1 MIKELEICRICN
13 QPVNALNHFYRL
25 HSIKLEDYCVKYFD
39 RRDLLDNT
47 PIIFKSVDQYFSV
60 QFANKNNLKKYL
72 KNLPKDIAAD
82 FCKKMLVDRK
92 IEKNLIYTPLQVELF
107 SLPCFPPVQY
117 LLTLF
122 DYYDYCKEI
131 GLFNKVLPPNNIH
144 LVLDDVKDNCVIVDS
159 RESHPL
165 KFDIEYKVDK
175 LDFGDYHFTGN
186 PNLYFER
193 KSLADFISTLSGG
206 LERFTRE
213 LERADESGAYLVMI
227 IENSIQE
234 ALTFNHLPW
243 MKRVKTKATPEF
255 IFHNLRELVQKFPKF
270 QPLFVSG
277 RQEVVGYMMKG
288 FLSGD
293 TFSQYDLQLLYTLK
307 SFRVS

>member
-1 MIKELEICRICN
+1 MIKELETCRICQ
-13 QPVNALNHFYRL
+13 QPIATLAHFYREHQL
-25 HSIKLEDYCVKYFD
+25 KLEDYCLKHFD

-47 PIIFKSVDQYFSV
+47 PIPFKSADQYFTVS
-60 QFANKNNLKKYL
+60 FSNKNNLKKYL
-72 KNLPKDIAAD
+72 KGLPRDLAAN
-82 FCKKMLVDRK
+82 FCKKMLMDRK
-92 IEKNLIYTPLQVELF
+92 IEKGLVYSPLQIELL
-107 SLPCFPPVQY
+107 SLPCFPPVHY

-122 DYYDYCKEI
+122 DYYEYCSEI
-131 GLFNKVLPPNNIH
+131 GLINKVNHHKNFNLQLNSIG
-144 LVLDDVKDNCVIVDS
+144 DNVIIIDS

-175 LDFGDYHFTGN
+175 LNFADYHFTGN

-193 KSLADFISTLSGG
+193 KSLPDFISTLSGG

-213 LERADESGAYLVMI
+213 LERANESGAYLVMI

-255 IFHNLRELVQKFPKF
+255 IFYNLKALIQKFPKF

-277 RQEVVGYMMKG
+277 RQQVVEYMMKG
-288 FLSGD
+288 FLSGV

-307 SFRVS
+307 SI